1 MSEIKEKLQDLE
13 KGLESLGQAPVVV
26 GKDTDT
32 TAKSYDAA
40 EGAALQRELRKR
52 FKQMSTAEITEM
64 LDIQAG
70 RENGKQ
76 ASSEVLNTL
85 AVANPQIA
93 KLLDAS
99 GGAALIRQDLE
110 PMLYALFVKRFPLF
124 ERMRKEPANGLVH
137 AYNQQT
143 SYGDAVF
150 QTELGT
156 VTDDVNVYARQT
168 TNVAVLATRR
178 GISLKSQFAIQ
189 QGGAAGNHGLATE
202 LSGGV
207 TAIAHKLQKQVLQ
220 GNASTSASAGASTEL
235 GAWDVNGFDG
245 LRKLLGTA
253 ASAGNVITNKG
264 TSSYTAAINE
274 TVAGILNNGG
284 NPSAIVLSPTDY
296 AAYTNELLSLVR
308 FTGGENANPGLGLG
322 SVATPA
328 GALPLLAI
336 PGDGVGSYAITSGG
350 TTTNYRDMYVI
361 DEDVWSMPFL
371 GNDAITTL
379 EIPVGVAG
387 ALTRLYIQFCMYG
400 LANKAPQFNG
410 KIRVTV
416 A

>member
-52 FKQMSTAEITEM
+52 FKQMSSAEITEM
-64 LDIQAG
+64 LDIQAS

-308 FTGGENANPGLGLG
+308 YPGAGSVDAGLGLG

-400 LANKAPQFNG
+400 LASKAPQFNG

>member
-13 KGLESLGQAPVVV
+13 KGLEALSHTPAVI
-26 GKDTDT
+26 GKDTDST
-32 TAKSYDAA
+32 VKTYDAA

-52 FKQMSTAEITEM
+52 FKQMGTAEITEM
-64 LDIQAG
+64 LDIQAS

-124 ERMRKEPANGLVH
+124 ERLRKEPANGLVH

-143 SYGDAVF
+143 SFGDAVF

-207 TAIAHKLQKQVLQ
+207 TAIAKKLQKQILQ
-220 GNASTSASAGASTEL
+220 GNAAATSSGAGASTEL
-235 GAWDVNGFDG
+235 GAWDANGFDG

-253 ASAGNVITNKG
+253 ANAGNVITSKG
-264 TSSYTAAINE
+264 SSSYTAGINDN
-274 TVAGILNNGG
+274 VSDNPKKGG
-284 NPSAIVLSPTDY
+284 EAPAIVLSPTDY

-308 FTGGENANPGLGLG
+308 YPGAGNVDAGLGLG

-328 GALPLLAI
+328 GSLPLLAI
-336 PGDGVGSYAITSGG
+336 PGDGIGSYTLSSV
-350 TTTNYRDMYVI
+350 NYRDMYVI
-361 DEDVWSMPFL
+361 DEDVWSMPYL

-400 LANKAPQFNG
+400 LANKGPQFNG
-410 KIRVTV
+410 KVRVTI

>member
-52 FKQMSTAEITEM
+52 FKQMSSAEITEM
-64 LDIQAG
+64 LDIQAS

-220 GNASTSASAGASTEL
+220 GNASTSASAGSATEI
-235 GAWDVNGFDG
+235 GAFDANGFDG

-253 ASAGNVITNKG
+253 ASAGNVITSKG

-308 FTGGENANPGLGLG
+308 FPGGGDAQPGLGLG

-336 PGDGVGSYAITSGG
+336 PGDGVGSYAITAGG

>member
-13 KGLESLGQAPVVV
+13 KGLESLGQSPVVV
-26 GKDTDT
+26 GRDTDT
-32 TAKSYDAA
+32 TVKSYDAA

-52 FKQMSTAEITEM
+52 FKQMSTAEVTEM
-64 LDIQAG
+64 LDIQAS

-76 ASSEVLNTL
+76 ASTEVLNTL

-110 PMLYALFVKRFPLF
+110 PLLYALFVKKFPLF
-124 ERMRKEPANGLVH
+124 ERLRKEPANGLVH

-143 SYGDAVF
+143 SFGDATF

-156 VTDDVNVYARQT
+156 VSDDVNVYARQT

-207 TAIAHKLQKQVLQ
+207 TAIAKKLQKQILQ

-235 GAWDVNGFDG
+235 GAFDANGFDG

-253 ASAGNVITNKG
+253 AAAGNVISSKG
-264 TSSYTAAINE
+264 TSSYTAVINE

-284 NPSAIVLSPTDY
+284 NPSGIVLSPTDY

-308 FTGGENANPGLGLG
+308 YPGGGNVDAGIGLGT
-322 SVATPA
+322 VATPA
-328 GALPLLAI
+328 GALPLLGI
-336 PGDGVGSYAITSGG
+336 PGDGIGSYAITAGG
-350 TTTNYRDMYVI
+350 TTTTFRDIYVI

-400 LANKAPQFNG
+400 LANKGAQFNG

>member
-32 TAKSYDAA
+32 TVKSYDAA

-52 FKQMSTAEITEM
+52 FKQMGTAEITEM
-64 LDIQAG
+64 LDIQAS

-124 ERMRKEPANGLVH
+124 ERLRKEPANGLVH

-143 SYGDAVF
+143 SFGDAVF

-207 TAIAHKLQKQVLQ
+207 TAIAKKLQKQILQ
-220 GNASTSASAGASTEL
+220 GNATTSASAGASTEL

-245 LRKLLGTA
+245 LRKLLGSA
-253 ASAGNVITNKG
+253 ADAGNVRTNKG

-296 AAYTNELLSLVR
+296 AAYTNELLNQVR

-336 PGDGVGSYAITSGG
+336 PGDGIGSYSITAGG

-400 LANKAPQFNG
+400 LANKGPQFNG
-410 KIRVTV
+410 KVRVTI